1 MEDNKIYKYEITVD
15 GQTHQVSKNNIDK
28 YGIEKYAEDYPGA
41 TIRMRDKDN
50 NDYDIPLSD
59 YKRAESL
66 GLRNYLIGV
75 SSSSH
80 SSKKEKKQNVGSEAQ
95 RVVQE
100 YESYQRPD
108 AVVQPNQTVQT
119 RQMSYA
125 PQQPAE
131 QKDNKKTEKKD
142 KQQQLKDYRNS
153 KNAEA
158 VVGRQPAVSGSFE
171 DTMLY
176 RYIQPEFANRVV
188 ERVGQQADDVM
199 KADVSGGYPQA
210 VDVMQATQERTRPL
224 FRNVVTGAIAE
235 SKKKAVAQM
244 LQEGRKREFGLN
256 YRQALSFPLLQQRQ
270 YNEEVTPSKIFERIK
285 NQIGK
290 DANFGNVIR
299 EEAARLEVTPQEYIS
314 QYALPELQNELY
326 NQLIEAK
333 VPKSSA
339 EYIFSNAMASSI
351 AGMLTEYVTKP
362 LETRQLEAEARG
374 RYNANRAEEVGSM
387 AASIVLDLPV
397 MSWTGGLGSSVS
409 KTLVNGQVKRMMAAG
424 LTREAAEGIAM
435 RTAQQTGMK
444 WGLRSAS
451 EAANFGAYE
460 GLANVVS
467 QLHQKDEVDAKEAGI
482 AFSKGALTGA
492 AMGIYGVGNER
503 IGRALTHKAG
513 DKAGRVLTY
522 AGSLG
527 GRTTILA
534 GSSVLG
540 SWMSDPNF
548 DVNNVDWTD
557 EFVQAGLTNL
567 GFDLISASKS
577 IGKKRIRTEEY
588 ELNDNDIRQ
597 LNEAGVKGRNAK
609 EIAESLSNVNEAA
622 RINENAAEKGII
634 TREWA
639 GIQQE
644 YDISNTARQFGEIM
658 SNPNIDLATK
668 SKVGYIMTGKL
679 FKLSP
684 STGISR
690 YYDDAT
696 GEYIVD
702 TYNTAGQR
710 NERRRFTNKDDADIY
725 YNVANSQVK
734 RNQVS
739 GLEGIVTDADRM
751 KASIEAFDNFVERG
765 YSRREIIDIYNAG
778 KNGKQLSK
786 EQREIYDGIS
796 AEIERITKGSE
807 SSVDMA
813 LYDIMEA
820 YGYDMIKEVRKEINR
835 LNKKDYYKMKSSEQ
849 KMYDDYI
856 EALRRRTGNNEGTE
870 AGPVRND
877 RRMIEGIK
885 EPDSELQRQE
895 QETGTTGVERYSSPT
910 QAEVDINQI
919 PEYGVSVR
927 TENNAPAFDNAI
939 KRGRQKAVEDY
950 NGGDYNI
957 SNIRKY
963 GVHTRMAGQRLA
975 RFFDREQ
982 IQNILAMDEAQ
993 YDSFVKSL
1001 PIEEQ
1006 QVVDDYVEAVRNQD
1020 EFDKLA
1026 RQRIDQY
1033 ENESMQLAESMVGE
1047 IPDNIII
1054 AYDKGKQY
1062 VILNGYMRNSGEYLA
1077 VPLSEKN
1084 GTLDYESFDRSNMS
1098 TIRLS
1103 PYAKI
1108 AQVPTTD
1115 IYTENQ
1121 LAEMEKYN
1129 NALYGGYNI
1138 GENVAVSLDGEGIV
1152 RATVVNKDNKG
1163 NYYIQFEGEK
1173 DPSFVSSEEMTDLA
1187 NRAYEVEYSEAYQ
1200 AIDEQ
1205 IGKIIYERGASE
1217 SQPAPA
1223 AAQPEASQPAPT
1235 ASQPEAIQPAPAA
1248 DQPEASQPAPT
1259 AAQPEA
1265 SQTESAASQPEASQ
1279 PESAASQPEASQP
1292 APAASQPDASQPV
1305 PASQPESDVPD
1316 FSVDRSEDARARG
1329 YRVVNGNRVDR
1340 QGDIGGYILSPTQIK
1355 FSNDVVVDGEYMIT
1369 DADMLQPSHT
1379 GRNKNP
1385 LYFISEA
1392 QPKERTDEAS
1402 TAAAERIARD
1412 INPREITE
1420 GTTAYTGTP
1429 VINSRGE
1436 VIQGNNRTSAI
1447 KTMYDSYP
1455 ESAEKYKDYIR
1466 KLVNESERSAIDAIN
1481 HPVLVR
1487 VTPVTDADA
1496 IKLGQMTARDTESGG
1511 YERINPRQT
1520 YVKLSDSAGSFSS
1533 ILLASDDD
1541 EDLSISE
1548 LISKNGINALK
1559 FLVNKNVISN
1569 TQYQSAINKDGQLT
1583 PEAKQDISGIL
1594 ENSLFEGGIDRLP
1607 EMFRF
1612 VPQRAQKAI
1621 LQTFYK
1627 DDKSPEKARI
1637 KADIQSAIE
1646 IVYEAMQ
1653 DDKFA
1658 RAKDYKSAINAI
1670 NDWKRQKNMYTNVA
1684 PSEIYSNFALELA
1697 ARMKVSSTKQLVSDF
1712 NSYYDL
1718 VQGQKDLFTSDIEVG
1733 KDEALKQIFDLNGSK
1748 GNDSMEGRTSQ
1759 GEEGRPGSTEATGGQ
1774 ERTVAEGKPEDS
1786 GRTTQGSQNV
1796 ISDGQGTST
1805 QDSRSADTVN
1815 DTNAVPEG
1823 GGEKQKRGTETRP
1836 EVGRDAKKRQR
1847 PAGSYERGT
1856 EDRVQE
1862 RDEAASQKSGNDTID
1877 ESGNIEHQIK
1887 SAESQVDKDPTQA
1900 QKDAGN
1906 YRKGHLK
1913 FDGFDFTIENVKGG
1927 TRSGVDA
1934 NGKEWSVT
1942 MNNTYGYIR
1951 GTEGVDGDHIDVFI
1965 SNKPTQGNVYVVDQV
1980 NSDGTFDE
1988 HKVMYGFP
1996 TEEEAKKAYLS
2007 NYEDDWKGLGNI
2019 TEVSRDEFK
2028 KWIDSSK
2035 RKTKPFAEY
2044 KGVKKLDR
2052 KVNGPFREG
2061 SLYVVEPVS
2070 RIDDIADRK
2079 MTEIAAFYNGI
2090 RSDEGE
2096 MPAYGFDLFDDAQK
2110 FADLMNADDSPL
2122 VKSDKVSTIK
2132 DEYQSDSDIRP
2143 GQLYVDEDGNTLEIL
2158 SYENGKYKY
2167 SETNGDTTFE
2177 SEAGLEEIKNTLKYY
2192 QKQDGQRERNTEPVE
2207 AKTDAIEGTSKECE
2221 DRAKAIEDRAGSLQ
2235 KEDGGQK
2242 TGTVGEILSRAESKA
2257 NELIDRI
2264 DNITEDLHTTLQDTR
2279 KNSDDISEQI
2289 QKINKKLS
2297 LLGVYIAPDRPPYEK
2312 IRNKQSAKVL
2322 EKSMKTFA
2330 KNMAVRLGGHV
2341 DKKDLKH
2348 IANIAPIG
2356 GECSFRVWFN
2366 DEESEGVYFVIR
2378 FESKP
2383 DYEGG
2388 HQPLNINDGYWR
2400 FVTGEDR
2407 SGIKSKNN
2415 LISTSDKKKLE
2426 SGELMSSVAD
2436 KILNDY
2442 GKRDLLPRQGRKSV
2456 QVVGTQ
2462 PAKENAKG
2470 DEEKKPGGGNVET
2483 GNAVSEPVQDT
2494 DKTGVDGRTSG
2505 GDSGQ
2510 QRVSGGRT
2518 VTEPGEGD
2526 TGKSSSKDVQP
2537 VAGGN
2542 EQPDR
2547 PVESVKAEEEKQS
2560 EEVNATVEEAPQ
2572 DVQDND
2578 KVKPSVIRNSGN
2590 FRFGKDHIELPK
2602 GEIGKIKANIE
2613 AIRIL
2618 KDLESSGRMAT
2629 DEEKKKLLQYVGW
2642 GGLSEVLSKEKY
2654 ERSQKYPWESWATK
2668 YKGYHEQIREIMTD
2682 DEFNSAI
2689 QSTTTGHFT
2698 PETVIRFVWDAL
2710 EYMGFKGGYITEPA
2724 MGIGHML
2731 GFMPESVSQN
2741 SVINGFELDDI
2752 TGRIAKQLYPDAA
2765 IKVAGYETEFHP
2777 NSKDAIVTNV
2787 PFDKNAPYDSQLDKV
2802 LRKRLG
2808 TAYNLHNYFIV
2819 KGLLELKRGGIGAF
2833 ITSSSTMDGRNEKM
2847 RAYLREIDVDLI
2859 GAIRL
2864 PNDTFLKNAGT
2875 QVTSDILFFRKRFE
2889 GEPSNGIN
2897 FTSLTQIGD
2906 GTYQVNDPNNTLN
2919 KITLTTPIFVNEYF
2933 ADHPEMMLGTMMT
2946 AHDAGSGGLYGGD
2959 SLTLVPRK
2967 DSKLENEL
2975 ANAVTMFPENIINN
2989 VNTISTEEQATTN
3002 SDGVI
3007 SVSDGKVYVSES
3019 GVNREIAKGT
3029 FKYNGKTRKYEDA
3042 ARDYIDIKTKLRD
3055 LIKKEQTEK
3064 DDPEELRQELNRLYD
3079 SFVDKYGYLNGN
3091 RNLDKFLKEDFER
3104 FLPQS
3109 LEDIKTV
3116 IDPET
3121 GRKKKVISKG
3131 KGILTRRVNQP
3142 MIEPDKAENISDAIG
3157 ISMAYR
3163 GHIDVPYISRM
3174 LNISEEEARDK
3185 MLSSG
3190 EVYEDPLTGSFVDRD
3205 TYLSGNIRD
3214 KIEIAREAAKNDS
3227 KYEVNLMD
3235 LEAVMPA
3242 NIPFN
3247 EIRFKLG
3254 STWIPTSVYADFCKE
3269 GMGYEDV
3276 SITYIPAT
3284 DSFLFEAYGIA
3295 DYVKNGD
3302 FGTSEVKASDLF
3314 RMTLNMKKP
3323 SVFKEGADGTKVK
3336 DDEATQSAIQK
3347 QIDMDYA
3354 FIDYVNKRSDL
3365 HPVLEQIYN
3374 ERYNSYRLREY
3385 HAPNFGQGTGRV
3397 NYPGLSENIT
3407 LREHQVKAIQR
3418 SLISSTLLAHQVGTG
3433 KTFTMITTAMEMRR
3447 LGIAK
3452 KPLIVVQNATLNDFA
3467 ADFMK
3472 LYPGANILVPNE
3484 DERNASNRKRLFNLI
3499 ATGDFDAIIIPQS
3512 FLAFIPDDPSRKEAL
3527 IQKRIDELNDLAEE
3541 MASVDRSLSNK
3552 LKKEAF
3558 KMELE
3563 AGGYK
3568 GKTVKQE
3575 AKRIASAKSKEE
3587 RKLDRRTDDV
3597 ITFEQMGIDALFI
3610 DEAHNFKKIGF
3621 NTKMQ
3626 NVKGV
3631 DTGYSERA
3639 NSLLLKASY
3648 IQEKNGGRNVILAT
3662 GTPITNT
3669 MAEVWTMMRFVAPDI
3684 LEDYH
3689 IDTFDRFASTYGS
3702 VEPSLE
3708 QTSTGGFKI
3717 ADRFKSYINVP
3728 ELVKAF
3734 RSHADVVLT
3743 SDVQEFKEGN
3753 SIPKLKDG
3761 KMTNFVLEKTDAI
3774 SDVIDTLI
3782 KTLDDDQK
3790 KSKKERTPGLPLVV
3804 FQKAKQASIDLR
3816 LLNPSFPDDPGS
3828 KTNKVVA
3835 EVKRIYDE
3843 SSQGKGVQM
3852 VFCDSYQSPSSMPVI
3867 DLFGYDPNVSQF
3879 NIYKDMKNKLVSLGI
3894 PEKEIVIVNDINSAE
3909 RKKDIFQKARDGEIR
3924 VLLGSTEKMG
3934 VGVNVQDRMIA
3945 LHHVDAPLRPMD
3957 FEQRNGRILRQGNI
3971 FAAKNIPVEVITY
3984 GVNGTLDATAYDRLR
3999 IKQNF
4004 INQMMKGDISG
4015 RVLDDE
4021 SDDDPSGKT
4030 FSQMAA
4036 ELSGNKVAQL
4046 LFIAE
4051 NKYKKLNNLKQGY
4064 LKKQTDA
4071 RIAKPVA
4078 DTRLLRLN
4086 EKLILAED
4094 FLSHVN
4100 KNFENGIEV
4109 VRHKN
4114 KAHKEKMATVMRV
4127 VCEDY
4132 QAAYEANRN
4141 TPPVVFTF
4149 NNSPIRVIVSIS
4161 DGRLVYSMVYEGVNV
4176 VYNRETTPAGIWRS
4190 INNQFQY
4197 AADNVESIR
4206 KEIRD
4211 TEGKIKGYE
4220 NIMQKPFEKENELR
4234 ETAVEVERLKA
4245 ELIKEGEKEANKEIK
4260 SRIDGLK
4267 RSNVTVSSPVKAG
4280 QSYESLDMLDGYIS
4294 KTRETVNNAPEPIVL
4309 SDISEI
4315 RTEFRGLSPLMTSKV
4330 VSTARREN
4338 VRAMYVP
4345 YNKQIVLLPDHGTA
4359 EEIRDAYFH
4368 ESVHYA
4374 IDAIIPHDDNG
4385 RLSIERAGE
4394 EARNIDPELASWI
4407 DENYKTD
4414 RSEEMIAHVM
4424 ENIFSYMAGAGK
4436 QDSIRGGIDFGSEY
4450 PVLNDIANKVI
4461 KFLTEGENEKD
4472 KDNKGRNQGVTGR
4485 DQEENGIGGTETDTT
4500 AIQEQ
4505 EIKLAVKGKPRKKA
4519 GESDIAYYRR
4529 LKEWEAI
4536 QAASG
4541 VDVSSEVP
4549 SSVYYTTI
4557 AEDLQRA
4564 QNRID
4569 TQNIVISELEKALKR
4584 HEEGDDVRK
4593 IVYDIVKDKIDRNTV
4608 SEFNKT
4614 ELNGILRQLKTPSS
4628 GKKDEAIEKAIM
4640 TVSRIVNQAQLR
4652 MVSRLIDRLL
4662 SLKTQDVNGKNMSIA
4677 KNVDDSTR
4685 KIIDF
4690 IKGRATDLRTSGYED
4705 DIRYIRRENVE
4716 LKQQIDNKERSLK
4729 LSDDE
4734 DEKANLI
4741 SDIEEINQKIEE
4753 NKQRISELKEMAESV
4768 IKDKAEIQ
4776 DADID
4781 AGIQEMNDKMDDY
4794 VSGKGKWT
4802 VSDNERLT
4810 ALNLMKDI
4818 REFQKMGEEA
4828 AKTNSE
4834 IEELSLN
4841 RSTLYKERSKEAYS
4855 DKRKKITDK
4864 INAINTQIRNT
4875 TQLMNMQI
4883 QQQVER
4889 MIEFSEKIR
4898 DLIAGGKDNL
4908 KRKIENDNIRKAWL
4922 ISNTL
4927 SDISDK
4933 PVDEFNDDAR
4943 KESAFGRYLAKPLYS
4958 FEYLAKA
4965 INRNTLG
4972 EDGFFYNQF
4981 VRGDEGVLE
4990 AFNVYQRGL
4999 EYSRN
5004 QLDKKSNELF
5014 GKTFDHVAGRSDE
5027 VVNNSGVYITDEYG
5041 VMNPESAV
5049 KFEKPLSKGQAMYI
5063 YMVWKMKDGRMKLEK
5078 QGFTDESIEEIKQFI
5093 GDKYIQ
5099 LADFI
5104 QGELLPELREKYNE
5118 RYVEIYNT
5126 SLDKV
5131 DNYVPLRIRK
5141 ESVRQE
5147 TNLQEGGEVRRK
5159 SLEERAGSL
5168 IRRVVN
5174 TKPVDITMSAFDVI
5188 SRNLDEMEE
5197 WYAYAKVRRDLD
5209 SVLSSTTVRNQIN
5222 ANSRGMFNNLYEAA
5236 AVATRSFRPDRSGF
5250 MDEFIGKLS
5259 KGIVGGNIAWRLSTA
5274 LKQVLSAP
5282 AFFGYSQSPLFAG
5295 YYIKSLS
5302 NPVKTFKWAIE
5313 NLPSFRVRV
5322 ESGTV
5327 GNEKL
5332 TDDKLNKFFEDYIN
5346 IGMWPNRMIDAVTCS
5361 TGAKAIYDY
5370 KLKKLTDSGINED
5383 EAKKI
5388 AMMDADIFYNATQ
5401 QSAHPAFL
5409 SPTQMSRSIMD
5420 RLLTTYQNSNISYV
5434 RKWFAEY
5441 NDLKKSMDFKR
5452 LQESYEAEFIK
5463 QGKDPAT
5470 AKSMAKSRILNSYRK
5485 KIVGLMLFAWGL
5497 NKLWEIG
5504 SLGLLGFLHSDDG
5517 ETRQKNPLIKPV
5529 TTFVTSPGRGLPV
5542 VNMVENVI
5550 NGRDLSPVFIFS
5562 EINDLLKETENINEM
5577 YGVFSPEMAYS
5588 ILERSSVVR
5597 GVDLETWSNVYIGV
5611 EDMIKNGAQW
5621 DDILIDMMYV
5631 ANFPRSNR
5639 MQVARELY
5647 RDSDKENYIER
5658 LTNAGNYIVPGSGY
5672 RSYLPGARDLTST
5685 KAKDFEKQYELLN
5698 MTDEEREK
5706 YHALE
5711 VMSKVAMD
5719 DKELKEKWE
5728 ENSDADTREA
5738 LVKKMYKLYSDENRQ
5753 KTIESVL
5760 RSTSLRYGGL
5770 PSNKEQERRYL
5781 ELSSYNDIMDDIRM
5795 KERLSELKPYNDQFY
5810 EYVKNGMNDE
5820 AEKYLKEN
5828 SNQISSYKN
5837 GLKIGGQVTRLK
5849 KAITGKNDEEVI
5861 KQIRNVRKQFFDVVR

>member
-1 MEDNKIYKYEITVD
+1 MEDDKIYKYEITVD

-80 SSKKEKKQNVGSEAQ
+80 SGRKEKKQNVGSEAQ

-108 AVVQPNQTVQT
+108 TVVQPSQTVQT

-125 PQQPAE
+125 PQQPAA

-142 KQQQLKDYRNS
+142 KQQQLQDYRNS

-158 VVGRQPAVSGSFE
+158 VVGRQPAVSGNFE

-188 ERVGQQADDVM
+188 ERVGQQADDLM

-224 FRNVVTGAIAE
+224 FRNVVTGAIE
-235 SKKKAVAQM
+235 DSKKKAGAQM
-244 LQEGRKREFGLN
+244 LQEGREREFGLN

-374 RYNANRAEEVGSM
+374 RYNANQAEEVGSM

-444 WGLRSAS
+444 WGLRSAN

-492 AMGIYGVGNER
+492 AMGIYSVGNER

-540 SWMSDPNF
+540 SWISDPNF
-548 DVNNVDWTD
+548 DINKVDWTD

-577 IGKKRIRTEEY
+577 IGKKRIRPEEY

-597 LNEAGVKGRNAK
+597 LNEAGIKGRNAK

-634 TREWA
+634 TKEWT

-668 SKVGYIMTGKL
+668 SKVGYMMTGKL

-725 YNVANSQVK
+725 YNVANSKVK

-739 GLEGIVTDADRM
+739 GLEGIVTDSDRM

-765 YSRREIIDIYNAG
+765 YSRREIIDIYNAE

-786 EQREIYDGIS
+786 EQREIYDGITS
-796 AEIERITKGSE
+796 EIERITKGSE

-820 YGYDMIKEVRKEINR
+820 YGYDMIKEVRREISR

-870 AGPVRND
+870 AGPVRNE
-877 RRMIEGIK
+877 RRMIGGIK

-939 KRGRQKAVEDY
+939 TRGRQKAVEDY

-957 SNIRKY
+957 SNVRKY
-963 GVHTRMAGQRLA
+963 GVHTRMSGQRLA

-982 IQNILAMDEAQ
+982 IQEILAMNEAQ

-1062 VILNGYMRNSGEYLA
+1062 VILNGYMRNTGEYLA
-1077 VPLSEKN
+1077 VPLSVKN

-1138 GENVAVSLDGEGIV
+1138 GENVAVSLDGEDIV

-1173 DPSFVSSEEMTDLA
+1173 DPSFISSEEMTDLA
-1187 NRAYEVEYSEAYQ
+1187 NRAYEVEYSKAYQ

-1223 AAQPEASQPAPT
+1223 AIQPEASQPT
-1235 ASQPEAIQPAPAA
+1235 PAA
-1248 DQPEASQPAPT
+1248 DQPEAI
-1259 AAQPEA
+1259 
-1265 SQTESAASQPEASQ
+1265 
-1279 PESAASQPEASQP
+1279 QPEASQP
-1292 APAASQPDASQPV
+1292 APAAAQPEAIQPTPTAIQPDASQPT
-1305 PASQPESDVPD
+1305 PDSQPESAVPD

-1379 GRNKNP
+1379 GRNRNP

-1402 TAAAERIARD
+1402 TSAAERIARD

-1447 KTMYDSYP
+1447 KTMYESYP

-1466 KLVNESERSAIDAIN
+1466 KIVNESERSAIDAIN

-1569 TQYQSAINKDGQLT
+1569 TQYQSAFNKDGQLT

-1594 ENSLFEGGIDRLP
+1594 ENSLFDGGIDRLP

-1627 DDKSPEKARI
+1627 DDKSPEEARI

-1733 KDEALKQIFDLNGSK
+1733 KDEALKQIFDVYGSK

-1759 GEEGRPGSTEATGGQ
+1759 GEGGRPGSTEATGGH

-1805 QDSRSADTVN
+1805 QDSRSADTGN

-1823 GGEKQKRGTETRP
+1823 GREKQKRGTETRP

-1862 RDEAASQKSGNDTID
+1862 RDEAVNQKHEGGTID

-1887 SAESQVDKDPTQA
+1887 SAESQVDQNPTQA
-1900 QKDAGN
+1900 QKEAGN
-1906 YRKGHLK
+1906 YKKGHLK

-1965 SNKPTQGNVYVVDQV
+1965 SNKPTQGNVYVIDQL

-1996 TEEEAKKAYLS
+1996 TKEEAAKAYLS
-2007 NYEDDWKGLGNI
+2007 NYEEGWNGLGNI

-2044 KGVKKLDR
+2044 KGVKKLDH
-2052 KVNGPFREG
+2052 KVNGPLREG

-2090 RSDEGE
+2090 RSDRDER
-2096 MPAYGFDLFDDAQK
+2096 PAFGFDSFDDAQQ

-2207 AKTDAIEGTSKECE
+2207 AKTDAIESTSKECE

-2264 DNITEDLHTTLQDTR
+2264 DNITADLHTALQDTR

-2289 QKINKKLS
+2289 QKVNKKLS
-2297 LLGVYIAPDRPPYEK
+2297 LLGVYVAPESAPYHE
-2312 IRNKQSAKVL
+2312 IQNKQSAKVL
-2322 EKSMKTFA
+2322 EKAMKTFA

-2366 DEESEGVYFVIR
+2366 DEENEGVYFVIS
-2378 FESKP
+2378 FESEF
-2383 DYEGG
+2383 DYEGA

-2442 GKRDLLPRQGRKSV
+2442 GKRDLLPRPGRKSV
-2456 QVVGTQ
+2456 QVDGTQ

-2470 DEEKKPGGGNVET
+2470 DEEKKPGRGNVET

-2518 VTEPGEGD
+2518 GSEPGEGD
-2526 TGKSSSKDVQP
+2526 TGKSSSEDAQP
-2537 VAGGN
+2537 VEEGN
-2542 EQPDR
+2542 GRPDR
-2547 PVESVKAEEEKQS
+2547 PVESIKTESEKQS

-2572 DVQDND
+2572 DVEDND
-2578 KVKPSVIRNSGN
+2578 RVKPSVVRNSGN

-2654 ERSQKYPWESWATK
+2654 ERSQKYPWESWAEK
-2668 YKGYHEQIREIMTD
+2668 YKGYHEQIRELMTD

-2975 ANAVTMFPENIINN
+2975 ANAVTMLPENIINH

-3042 ARDYIDIKTKLRD
+3042 ARDYIEIKTKLRE
-3055 LIKKEQTEK
+3055 LIKKEQTEEE
-3064 DDPEELRQELNRLYD
+3064 DPEELRSELNRLYD
-3079 SFVDKYGYLNGN
+3079 SFVENYGNLNGN
-3091 RNLDKFLKEDFER
+3091 RNLDKFIGEDFER

-3116 IDPET
+3116 IDPVT
-3121 GRKKKVISKG
+3121 GRKKKVVSKG
-3131 KGILTRRVNQP
+3131 NGILSRRVNQP
-3142 MIEPDKAENISDAIG
+3142 MIEPGKAENISDAIG

-3174 LNISEEEARDK
+3174 LGISEEEAKDK

-3214 KIEIAREAAKNDS
+3214 KIEIAREAARNDS
-3227 KYEVNLMD
+3227 KYEANLID

-3254 STWIPTSVYADFCKE
+3254 STWIPTSVYEDFCRDA
-3269 GMGYEDV
+3269 MGYEVV
-3276 SITYIPAT
+3276 SVTYIPTT
-3284 DSFLFEAYGIA
+3284 DSFLFESYGIA

-3323 SVFKEGADGTKVK
+3323 SVFKENADGSKVK
-3336 DDEATQSAIQK
+3336 DDGATQSAIQK

-3385 HAPNFGQGTGRV
+3385 HAPNFGQGEGRV
-3397 NYPGLSENIT
+3397 NYPGLSESIT

-3484 DERNASNRKRLFNLI
+3484 NERNASNRKRLFNLI

-3527 IQKRIDELNDLAEE
+3527 IQKRIDELKDLAEE

-3843 SSQGKGVQM
+3843 SSQDKGVQM

-3867 DLFGYDPNVSQF
+3867 DLFDYDPNVPQF

-3924 VLLGSTEKMG
+3924 ILLGSTEKMG

-4051 NKYKKLNNLKQGY
+4051 NKYKKLSNLKQGY
-4064 LKKQTDA
+4064 LKKQADA
-4071 RIAKPVA
+4071 RMAIPVA
-4078 DTRLLRLN
+4078 KTKLSRLN
-4086 EKLILAED
+4086 EKLVLSEG

-4100 KNFENGIEV
+4100 QNFENGIEI

-4114 KAHKEKMATVMRV
+4114 RSYKEKLATVMRV

-4161 DGRLVYSMVYEGVNV
+4161 DGRLVYSMVYEGANV

-4197 AADNVESIR
+4197 AVENVENTR
-4206 KEIRD
+4206 KEIKD

-4220 NIMQKPFEKENELR
+4220 NIMEKPFEKENELR
-4234 ETAVEVERLKA
+4234 EAAVEVERLKA

-4260 SRIDGLK
+4260 NRVGGLK
-4267 RSNVTVSSPVKAG
+4267 RNNVEASTPEMAG
-4280 QSYESLDMLDGYIS
+4280 RSYESLDMLDGYIS
-4294 KTRETVNNAPEPIVL
+4294 KTREAVNNAPEPIVL
-4309 SDISEI
+4309 SDISDI
-4315 RTEFRGLSPLMTSKV
+4315 RTEFSGLSPLMMSKV
-4330 VSTARREN
+4330 ASTARREN

-4394 EARNIDPELASWI
+4394 EARNIDPELARWI

-4414 RSEEMIAHVM
+4414 RQEEMIAHVM
-4424 ENIFSYMAGAGK
+4424 ENVFSYMADKGRQG
-4436 QDSIRGGIDFGSEY
+4436 SISGGVDFGSEY

-4461 KFLTEGENEKD
+4461 KFLTSRGNGKIQD
-4472 KDNKGRNQGVTGR
+4472 HKGSNQGIAGT
-4485 DQEENGIGGTETDTT
+4485 DQEENGIRGTETDPSTL
-4500 AIQEQ
+4500 QGQ

-4529 LKEWEAI
+4529 LKEWEAM
-4536 QAASG
+4536 QADAG

-4584 HEEGDDVRK
+4584 HEDGDDVRK
-4593 IVYDIVKDKIDRNTV
+4593 VVYDIIKDKIDRNTV

-4614 ELNGILRQLKTPSS
+4614 ELNGILRQLRSPYS

-4640 TVSRIVNQAQLR
+4640 TVSHIVNQAQLR
-4652 MVSRLIDRLL
+4652 MVSRLIDRLM

-4685 KIIDF
+4685 KILDY

-4705 DIRYIRRENVE
+4705 DIRYIRRENAE
-4716 LKQQIDNKERSLK
+4716 LKQQVENKERTLK
-4729 LSDDE
+4729 LSDD
-4734 DEKANLI
+4734 DNEKENLI
-4741 SDIEEINQKIEE
+4741 SEIGEINQKIEE
-4753 NKQRISELKEMAESV
+4753 NKQKISELKEIAESV
-4768 IKDKAEIQ
+4768 LRSKAEIH
-4776 DADID
+4776 DSDIE
-4781 AGIQEMNDKMDDY
+4781 AGIIEMDEKMDYY
-4794 VSGKGKWT
+4794 VAGKGKWT
-4802 VSDNERLT
+4802 ISDNERLT
-4810 ALNLMKDI
+4810 ALNLMRDI
-4818 REFQKMGEEA
+4818 REFQKMGEDA

-4834 IEELSLN
+4834 IEELSLE
-4841 RSTLYKERSKEAYS
+4841 RSTLYKERSKEAY
-4855 DKRKKITDK
+4855 DNKRKAITDK
-4864 INAINTQIRNT
+4864 IKLINTQIHSKT
-4875 TQLMNMQI
+4875 GIMNMQL
-4883 QQQVER
+4883 QQQVD
-4889 MIEFSEKIR
+4889 MMMAFSEKIK
-4898 DLIAGGKDNL
+4898 DLIERGKDNL
-4908 KRKIENDNIRKAWL
+4908 RMRVENENIRKAWL
-4922 ISNTL
+4922 IKNTL
-4927 SDISDK
+4927 NDIEGNE
-4933 PVDEFNDDAR
+4933 VDIFKDENR
-4943 KESAFGRYLAKPLYS
+4943 EESFLGQFVASPLYS
-4958 FEYLAKA
+4958 FEYLAKY
-4965 INRNTLG
+4965 INRHTLG

-4981 VRGDEGVLE
+4981 VRGEDGVIE
-4990 AFNVYQRGL
+4990 AFNVYQRGM
-4999 EYSRN
+4999 EYARD
-5004 QLDKKSNELF
+5004 QLDKKSRELF
-5014 GKTFDHVAGRSDE
+5014 GKTFDRVAGRSDKME
-5027 VVNNSGVYITDEYG
+5027 NKSGVYITNEKVDTDPA
-5041 VMNPESAV
+5041 MDS
-5049 KFEKPLSKGQAMYI
+5049 KIQKPLSKGQAMYI
-5063 YMVWKMKDGRMKLEK
+5063 YMVWKMKDGRMKLEE

-5093 GDKYIQ
+5093 GDEYIR

-5104 QGELLPELREKYNE
+5104 QGELLPELREKYND
-5118 RYVEIYNT
+5118 RYIEIYNT
-5126 SLDKV
+5126 SLDKI

-5147 TNLQEGGEVRRK
+5147 TNLQGGGEVRKK

-5188 SRNLDEMEE
+5188 SRHIDEMEE
-5197 WYAYAKVRRDLD
+5197 WYAYARVRKDLD
-5209 SVLSSTTVRNQIN
+5209 HVLSSTIIRNQIN
-5222 ANSRGMFNNLYEAA
+5222 ANSHGMFNNLYEAA
-5236 AVATRSFRPDRSGF
+5236 AVATRSFHPERAKY

-5259 KGIVGGNIAWRLSTA
+5259 KGIVGGNIAYRLSTA
-5274 LKQVLSAP
+5274 IKQVLSAP
-5282 AFFGYSQSPLFAG
+5282 AFFGYSQSPLFMG
-5295 YYIKSLS
+5295 YYIKSLT
-5302 NPVKTFKWAIE
+5302 NPVKTYKWAMD
-5313 NLPSFRVRV
+5313 NLPSFRSRV
-5322 ESGTV
+5322 KSGTA

-5332 TDDKLNKFFEDYIN
+5332 DNDKLNKFFEGYIN
-5346 IGMWPNRMIDAVTCS
+5346 IGMWPNRIIDALTCS

-5370 KLKKLTDSGINED
+5370 KFKKLTDSGMTED
-5383 EAKKI
+5383 EAKGI

-5401 QSAHPAFL
+5401 QSSHPAFL
-5409 SPTQMSRSIMD
+5409 SPVQMSRSVMD

-5434 RKWFAEY
+5434 RKWFSEY
-5441 NDLKKSMDFKR
+5441 NDLKKSKDYKK
-5452 LQESYEAEFIK
+5452 LQENYEEKFIK
-5463 QGKDPAT
+5463 QGKDPET
-5470 AKSMAKSRILNSYRK
+5470 AKKMAKSRILNSYRK

-5517 ETRQKNPLIKPV
+5517 ETKQKNPLIKPV

-5542 VNMVENVI
+5542 VNMVENTI
-5550 NGRDLSPVFIFS
+5550 NGRDISPVFIFS
-5562 EINDLLKETENINEM
+5562 EINDLVKEVKNINEM
-5577 YGVFSPEMAYS
+5577 YGVFSPELAYS
-5588 ILERSSVVR
+5588 ILERSSTVG
-5597 GVDLETWSNVYIGV
+5597 GVDLETWANMYIGV
-5611 EDMIKNGAQW
+5611 MDMVMNGAKW

-5647 RDSDKENYIER
+5647 RDSDKDDYIER
-5658 LTNAGNYIVPGSGY
+5658 LANAGNYIAPGSDW
-5672 RSYLPGARDLTST
+5672 SYAPGARNFTST

-5711 VMSKVAMD
+5711 TLKKAALEFD
-5719 DKELKEKWE
+5719 GLKKEWE
-5728 ENSDADTREA
+5728 ENNDADTRGVI
-5738 LVKKMYKLYSDENRQ
+5738 VKKIYDLYSDKKRQ
-5753 KTIESVL
+5753 NSIKAIV
-5760 RSTSLRYGGL
+5760 RSSSIIYTGN
-5770 PSNKEQERRYL
+5770 PSDDKQERRYL
-5781 ELSSYNDIMDDIRM
+5781 ELSSYDDIMEDVKM
-5795 KERLSELKPYNDQFY
+5795 KDKISQFKHYNDRFHEY
-5810 EYVKNGMNDE
+5810 EKKGMYDE
-5820 AEKYLKEN
+5820 AKKYEEEN
-5828 SNQISSYKN
+5828 SNQIDNYYT
-5837 GLKIGGQVTRLK
+5837 GLDYGRTIVKLK
-5849 KAITGKNDEEVI
+5849 KDLNGKYDEEII
-5861 KQIRNVRKQFFDVVR
+5861 KEIRNVRKEFFDAVE